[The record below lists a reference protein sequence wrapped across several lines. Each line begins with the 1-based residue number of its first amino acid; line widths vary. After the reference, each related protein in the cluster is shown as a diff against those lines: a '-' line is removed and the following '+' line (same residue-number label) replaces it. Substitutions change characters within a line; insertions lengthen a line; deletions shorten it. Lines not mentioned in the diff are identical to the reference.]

1 MDKATEGKGMAEHLH
16 LRDIPGAS
24 YQDDELGVVH
34 RSGSEELLSA
44 LSLASKG
51 QIYDLDSGRW
61 PGMPVFP
68 AHPPFIMTTY
78 RTPQGLRNQKD
89 LDDWR
94 GVNAVNMAMN
104 TEIIIGTVHTGT
116 HLDALSHITCGSDN
130 HWHGGHP
137 TADYLGD
144 FGPLNAEASSIPPF
158 ICRGVL
164 IDIPTYKGVEILE
177 AEYLITAEDVQ
188 GALEAQGTEVRA
200 GDAVLIRTGYM
211 RAWGV
216 DEEQTAQHFGSGIGH
231 DVAVYLADK
240 GVVLVGGDNES
251 VERNPSPHPENPH
264 PVHIELLIE
273 RGIHILELVHVEDLA
288 RDGVHEFLFV
298 CLPLRIKGAT
308 GSMVRPIAIA

>member
-1 MDKATEGKGMAEHLH
+1 MGKATEGKGVAGHLH

-24 YQDDELGVVH
+24 YSDDELGAVH
-34 RSGSEELLSA
+34 RSGSEALLTA
-44 LSLASKG
+44 LSLAKQG

-78 RTPQGLRNQKD
+78 RTPQGIKNQGD

-94 GVNAVNMAMN
+94 GVNKVNMAMN
-104 TEIIIGTVHTGT
+104 TDLIIGTVHTGT
-116 HLDALSHITCGSDN
+116 HLDALSHITCGGDN
-130 HWHGGHP
+130 HWHGGYS
-137 TADYLGD
+137 AAENLGD

-164 IDIPTYKGVEILE
+164 IDIPAYKGVDILE

-188 GALEAQGTEVRA
+188 GALEAQGTEIQA
-200 GDAVLIRTGYM
+200 GDAVMIRTGYM
-211 RAWGV
+211 QAWGV
-216 DEEQTAQHFGSGIGH
+216 DEERTAQHFGSGIGH

-240 GVVLVGGDNES
+240 EVVMVGADNES
-251 VERNPSPHPENPH
+251 IERNPSPDPENPH

-273 RGIHILELVHVEDLA
+273 RGIHIIELVHVEDLA

-298 CLPLRIKGAT
+298 CLPIRIKGAT
-308 GSMVRPIAIA
+308 GSMVRPIAIT

>member
-1 MDKATEGKGMAEHLH
+1 MDPASDGKGVAEHLQ

-24 YQDDELGVVH
+24 YADDELGVIH
-34 RSGSEELLSA
+34 RSGPEAMLSA
-44 LSLASKG
+44 LSLAKTG

-78 RTPQGLRNQKD
+78 RTPQGIKNQGD

-94 GVNAVNMAMN
+94 GVNKVNMAMN
-104 TEIIIGTVHTGT
+104 TDIIIGTVHTGT
-116 HLDALSHITCGSDN
+116 HLDALSHITCGGDN
-130 HWHGGHP
+130 HWHGGYSA
-137 TADYLGD
+137 TENLGD
-144 FGPLNAEASSIPPF
+144 FGPLTAEASSIPPF

-164 IDIPTYKGVEILE
+164 IDIPAYKGVEILE
-177 AEYLITAEDVQ
+177 AEYLITADDVR

-200 GDAVLIRTGYM
+200 GDAVMIRTGYM
-211 RAWGV
+211 QAWGV
-216 DEEQTAQHFGSGIGH
+216 DEERTAQHFGSGIGH
-231 DVAVYLADK
+231 DVAVFLADK
-240 GVVLVGGDNES
+240 GVVMVGSDNES
-251 VERNPSPHPENPH
+251 IERNPSPDPENPH

-288 RDGVHEFLFV
+288 RDNVHEFLFI